1 MNHFDLDK
9 KLSELSLAEFSDF
22 LLERVELS
30 TRVCVHFDKLAEVFK
45 PDPESTQTT
54 QIFTHGSVKFHCTH
68 TVHNPPTV
76 SVFQEGGGSYFFLT
90 FLGTLLL
97 ILPLPAMKFTIDG
110 MNTWN
115 QDVPVS
121 WGKWVVEHGVIKSVD
136 IDTSAIPPS
145 KETRSY
151 EFQGEGIEMITIG
164 RTDSAFRLYRF
175 CYTPLLTFG
184 K

>member
-1 MNHFDLDK
+1 MNHFDLEK

-54 QIFTHGSVKFHCTH
+54 HIFTHGSVNFHCTH
-68 TVHNPPTV
+68 SVHNPPTV
-76 SVFQEGGGSYFFLT
+76 SVFQEGGRSYFFLT
-90 FLGTLLL
+90 FVGTLLL
-97 ILPLPAMKFTIDG
+97 TLPLPVMKFTIDG

-115 QDVPVS
+115 QDVPVT
-121 WGKWVVEHGVIKSVD
+121 WWKWVVRNGVTMPDAIG
-136 IDTSAIPPS
+136 TSAIPPS
-145 KETRSY
+145 NVTRSY
-151 EFQGEGIEMITIG
+151 EFHGEGIEVIDIG
-164 RTDSAFRLYRF
+164 PTDSAFRIHRF
-175 CYTPLLTFG
+175 CYTPPLTFG